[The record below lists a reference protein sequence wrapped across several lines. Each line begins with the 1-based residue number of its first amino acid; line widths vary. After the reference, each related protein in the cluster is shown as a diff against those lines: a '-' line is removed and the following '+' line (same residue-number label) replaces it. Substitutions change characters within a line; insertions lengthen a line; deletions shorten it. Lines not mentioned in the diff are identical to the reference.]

1 MSPVNKCHACGS
13 ATYLQVIQRDAAGAM
28 SPSGVYQCSGCRM
41 LFSSIGEWRNGPV
54 PQQRAKDDVQQLT
67 EQAPG

>member
-1 MSPVNKCHACGS
+1 MSPVNKCHACG
-13 ATYLQVIQRDAAGAM
+13 ATAYKQVIQRDAAGAM

-54 PQQRAKDDVQQLT
+54 QQQLAKDAALASGTV
-67 EQAPG
+67 APG